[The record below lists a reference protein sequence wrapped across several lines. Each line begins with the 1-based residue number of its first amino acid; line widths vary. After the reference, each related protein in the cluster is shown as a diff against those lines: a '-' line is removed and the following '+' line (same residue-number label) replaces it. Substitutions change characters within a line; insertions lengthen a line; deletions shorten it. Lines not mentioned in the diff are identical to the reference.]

1 VDDQTKHEIW
11 VITMTTL
18 AAIPVMAGLGFVAVT
33 GLLAM

>member
-11 VITMTTL
+11 VITVATL
-18 AAIPVMAGLGFVAVT
+18 AAVPIVASLGFVAVT